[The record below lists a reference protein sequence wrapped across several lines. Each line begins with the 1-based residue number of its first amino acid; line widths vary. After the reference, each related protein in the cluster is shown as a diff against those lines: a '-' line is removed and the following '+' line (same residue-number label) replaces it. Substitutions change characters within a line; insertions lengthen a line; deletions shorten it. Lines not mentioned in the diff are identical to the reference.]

1 MKRNPK
7 KPAIDLKKDEQIA
20 AEKFRKILRDN
31 LDEAAIP
38 ALMTALSEWCCDL
51 GGYFAGRQSALVYA
65 KEIATEIEK
74 KINKAFDVSE
84 GKLPH

>member
-1 MKRNPK
+1 MKLSPK

-20 AEKFRKILRDN
+20 AEKFRKILRNN

-51 GGYFAGRQSALVYA
+51 GACFGGRQGALVYA

-74 KINKAFDVSE
+74 KINKNFDLRE
-84 GKLPH
+84 GNLPH

>member
-1 MKRNPK
+1 MKKRPV
-7 KPAIDLKKDEQIA
+7 IDLKKDERIA

-51 GGYFAGRQSALVYA
+51 GSLFAGRASAIVYA
-65 KEIATEIEK
+65 KEIAAEVEK
-74 KINKAFDVSE
+74 KIHKNFDLRE